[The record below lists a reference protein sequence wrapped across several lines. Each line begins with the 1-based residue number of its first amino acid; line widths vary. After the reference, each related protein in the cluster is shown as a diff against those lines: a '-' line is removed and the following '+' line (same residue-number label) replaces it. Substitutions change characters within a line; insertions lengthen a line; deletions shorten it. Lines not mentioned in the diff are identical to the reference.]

1 MVDLVCCS
9 TDLLF
14 FDIPLINY
22 YINFNRQVFFLEI
35 FLLVFLY
42 ILFFS
47 NVSELFCSKFLETF
61 VILSAILLPIKS
73 TVASAVF
80 LFAFLMAV
88 LSGSAADYLVWS
100 RSFWLYLLLKFS
112 LIFLPIFLPMLLAKD
127 KKPNLL
133 QIFNL

>member
-1 MVDLVCCS
+1 MVDLVCGS

-61 VILSAILLPIKS
+61 VILSATLLPIKS
-73 TVASAVF
+73 PVASAVF
-80 LFAFLMAV
+80 LFAFLMPV
-88 LSGSAADYLVWS
+88 LSGTAADYLV
-100 RSFWLYLLLKFS
+100 
-112 LIFLPIFLPMLLAKD
+112 
-127 KKPNLL
+127 
-133 QIFNL
+133 